1 MVCLLAQ
8 ALRVARGWG
17 RPAACSLVA
26 IGLTSLA
33 PGQELQYEFDAL
45 RQRTELGA
53 ATMSAIAIDA
63 DSGQVLWSHRA
74 GEAMIPASNMKLL
87 TSGAALM
94 VLGPEFSFET
104 RLEEAEGRLVLV
116 GSGDPSLGDPAVL
129 GRGQTP
135 MTLQDLLGGLVKAVQ
150 ERGISQVEE
159 VVVDDRVFDRAYAH
173 PTWPADQ
180 LNRSY
185 CAEVG
190 GVNLH
195 ANVLSVFLEPG
206 SGGRGLPRV
215 KVEPEVP
222 WVQIDNFARTVT
234 DTRQTAWVA
243 RPTAENRF
251 QIRGDVRSRGGEP
264 VDVAFHEPPLLA
276 GRVIAHELSKA
287 GIRIGTA
294 GGAEGIDAVRLID
307 DDEQITGSQPIVVVR
322 TSIADVLRQC
332 NTDSHNLYAE
342 ALLKRVAYDVN
353 HEPGSWESGAAVVR
367 MLLSEKLGPAA
378 ASGTKVAD
386 GSGMSRENKVSAS
399 TLASWLRVI
408 ENDEKIRGAMLAS
421 LATPGNG
428 TLRSRFNDITLSNE
442 LYAKSGYL
450 NGVRSLS
457 GYVVSPS
464 GKTVI
469 FAMILND
476 VPAGA
481 PTQNA
486 RVLLERCV
494 DVADNWLAAQQGGSV
509 NLGG

>member
-1 MVCLLAQ
+1 MVCLSAQ
-8 ALRVARGWG
+8 ALRLAREWG
-17 RPAACSLVA
+17 RRSVCSLVA
-26 IGLTSLA
+26 LACASLA
-33 PGQELQYEFDAL
+33 TGQELQYQFDAL

-74 GEAMIPASNMKLL
+74 NQALIPASNMKLL

-104 RLEEAEGRLVLV
+104 KLLDAGGRLVLV

-129 GRGQTP
+129 GRGATP
-135 MTLQDLLGGLVKAVQ
+135 MTLQDLLGGMVKAVQ
-150 ERGISQVEE
+150 DRGITQIDEL
-159 VVVDDRVFDRAYAH
+159 VVDDRVFDRAYAH

-195 ANVLSVFLEPG
+195 ANVLSIFLQPG
-206 SGGRGLPRV
+206 PGGRGLPSV
-215 KVEPEVP
+215 KIQPEAP
-222 WVQIDNFARTVT
+222 WVQIDNLARTVT
-234 DTRQTAWVA
+234 TGRQTVWVA

-251 QIRGDVRSRGGEP
+251 QIRGDVLNKGAEP

-276 GRVIAHELSKA
+276 GRVIAHELGKA
-287 GIRIGTA
+287 GIRIGKT
-294 GGAEGIDAVRLID
+294 GGPAGIDAVRLIGE
-307 DDEQITGSQPIVVVR
+307 DERAAAGQPVVVVR

-342 ALLKRVAYDVN
+342 ALLKRVAFDVN
-353 HEPGSWESGAAVVR
+353 QEPGSWESGAAVLR
-367 MLLSEKLGPAA
+367 MLLSEKLGPDA
-378 ASGTKVAD
+378 ASSTQVAD
-386 GSGMSRENKVSAS
+386 GSGMSRENRVSAG
-399 TLASWLRVI
+399 TLASWLRAV
-408 ENDEKIRGAMLAS
+408 ERDEKIRGAMLHS
-421 LATPGNG
+421 LATPGSG
-428 TLRSRFNDITLSNE
+428 TLRTRFKDIKLSNDV
-442 LYAKSGYL
+442 YAKSGYL

-457 GYVVSPS
+457 GYLISPN
-464 GKTVI
+464 GQTVI
-469 FAMILND
+469 YAMILND

-486 RVLLERCV
+486 RVLLEKCV
-494 DVADNWLAAQQGGSV
+494 DLADDWLAGQQAPV

>member
-1 MVCLLAQ
+1 MVFLSTQ
-8 ALRVARGWG
+8 ALRRARGWG
-17 RPAACSLVA
+17 QRAACSLVA
-26 IGLTSLA
+26 LAVTSLA
-33 PGQELQYEFDAL
+33 TGQELQYQFDAL
-45 RQRTELGA
+45 RQRTDLGT
-53 ATMSAIAIDA
+53 ATMSAIAMDV

-74 GEAMIPASNMKLL
+74 NQAMIPASNMKLL

-94 VLGPEFSFET
+94 VLGAEFSFET
-104 RLEEAEGRLVLV
+104 KLVDAGGRLVLV

-129 GRGQTP
+129 GRSSTP
-135 MTLQDLLGGLVKAVQ
+135 MTLQDLLGGMVKAVQ
-150 ERGISQVEE
+150 DRGITQIDEL
-159 VVVDDRVFDRAYAH
+159 VVDDRVFDRAYAH

-195 ANVLSVFLEPG
+195 ANVLSIFLEPA
-206 SGGRGLPRV
+206 SGGRGLPGVRMQ
-215 KVEPEVP
+215 PDAP
-222 WVQIDNFARTVT
+222 WVQIDNLARTVT
-234 DTRQTAWVA
+234 EGRQTAWVA

-251 QIRGDVRSRGGEP
+251 QIRGDVRNRGGEP

-276 GRVIAHELSKA
+276 GRVIAHELGKA
-287 GIRIGTA
+287 GVRVGKE
-294 GGAEGIDAVRLID
+294 GGAKGIDAVRLVAP
-307 DDEQITGSQPIVVVR
+307 DERIAGGQAVVVVR

-332 NTDSHNLYAE
+332 NNDSHNLYAE
-342 ALLKRVAYDVN
+342 ALLKRVAHEVN
-353 HEPGSWESGAAVVR
+353 HEPGSWESGAAVLR
-367 MLLSEKLGPAA
+367 MLLSEKLGPDA
-378 ASGTKVAD
+378 ASSTRVAD
-386 GSGMSRENKVSAS
+386 GSGMSRENRVSAS

-408 ENDEKIRGAMLAS
+408 EKDAKIRGAMLQS

-428 TLRSRFNDITLSNE
+428 TLRTRFSDIKLSNDV
-442 LYAKSGYL
+442 YAKSGYL

-457 GYVVSPS
+457 GYVISPS
-464 GKTVI
+464 GRTVI

-486 RVLLERCV
+486 RVLLEKCV
-494 DVADNWLAAQQGGSV
+494 DLADDWLAAQRGSV